1 MRIYTNLAAYQAQIA
16 LQRNNDAITASMQRL
31 STGFKI
37 NNAGDDPTGLGVSQR
52 MTAQIKGFLKASE
65 TAGDAI
71 AMLKTAD
78 GALQEISDLIQ
89 RMRVLSVQSSS
100 DTYTSAD
107 RVAADTEYQALEAEV
122 SRIVADTKW
131 NGMGLLDGSGGSSNN
146 GTFKIQVGAN
156 SGMNISVALGNMS
169 TASGSGLND
178 LAGLH
183 VSLQA
188 SASTATTKIDLAIA
202 DLSVERASVG
212 AFINRL
218 ESSLDNVLSMAQNLT
233 DSRSR
238 VLDTD
243 YAKELSELA
252 RKQIIQQASVAIL
265 AQANAQPKTV
275 LELLR
280 SL

>member
-1 MRIYTNLAAYQAQIA
+1 
-16 LQRNNDAITASMQRL
+16 
-31 STGFKI
+31 
-37 NNAGDDPTGLGVSQR
+37 